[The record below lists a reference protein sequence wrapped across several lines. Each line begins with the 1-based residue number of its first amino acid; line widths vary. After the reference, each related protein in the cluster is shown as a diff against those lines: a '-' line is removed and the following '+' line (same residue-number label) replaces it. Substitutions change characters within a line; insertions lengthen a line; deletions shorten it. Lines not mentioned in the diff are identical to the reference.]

1 LALLLIG
8 GSAAAEVYRDPA
20 CSGDGAITPELAP
33 VAMQCIGNNRFN
45 ARYPGDVWSMEI
57 AYDPCGDAEI
67 AISSFHDDVSF
78 PAGPDIWDVVWRS
91 PDGLSAVAVGS
102 FAGVTLSRDDEPRT
116 VGDTPGHGAPV
127 VELNF
132 ADVDAD
138 IRVMGEAPQALSLL
152 ESTDRENIKTF
163 LGVGMIECELVR

>member
-1 LALLLIG
+1 
-8 GSAAAEVYRDPA
+8 
-20 CSGDGAITPELAP
+20 
-33 VAMQCIGNNRFN
+33 
-45 ARYPGDVWSMEI
+45 
-57 AYDPCGDAEI
+57 
-67 AISSFHDDVSF
+67 
-78 PAGPDIWDVVWRS
+78 
-91 PDGLSAVAVGS
+91 
-102 FAGVTLSRDDEPRT
+102 
-116 VGDTPGHGAPV
+116 V